1 MKRSTARW
9 TTALAAATLLAAPA
23 AGFAQTPAGQPP
35 AQPPASTQPPPATP
49 AQPGPGQVDED
60 AAKQHL
66 TAARNAL
73 SEMTQLPAASQLT
86 GDARTHVSQLISN
99 FNELITARADWRA
112 SYNKVQEN
120 LNALIGSATADE
132 SAARTTGTQGAVG
145 TSGAVPLDAEITSK
159 LVEFRSHLD
168 RFEAAAGGANSPAA
182 SQSAPPAGAAHP
194 HGGTPPSGAQS
205 PEGAQSPQIDR
216 EEILRHVQA
225 IEAILN
231 VQGSAT
237 AGTTGT
243 TEPPTGTTQA
253 GITLSAAQVD
263 QLRTH
268 LSELKRLLDKP

>member
-9 TTALAAATLLAAPA
+9 TTAVAAAALLAAPA
-23 AGFAQTPAGQPP
+23 AGFAQTPAGSP
-35 AQPPASTQPPPATP
+35 AQPPTSSQQPATP
-49 AQPGPGQVDED
+49 AQPQEGQVDAD

-86 GDARTHVSQLISN
+86 GDARMQVSQLITN
-99 FNELITARADWRA
+99 FNELISTRTDWRGPY
-112 SYNKVQEN
+112 SKVQEN

-132 SAARTTGTQGAVG
+132 SAARTTGTEGAIG
-145 TSGAVPLDAEITSK
+145 TSGAVALDAEIKSK

-168 RFEAAAGGANSPAA
+168 KFEQTAGGAGSPAA
-182 SQSAPPAGAAHP
+182 STAAQAGAAHP
-194 HGGTPPSGAQS
+194 HAGMPAGHAQS
-205 PEGAQSPQIDR
+205 PESAQAPQIDR
-216 EEILRHVQA
+216 DEILRHVRA

-231 VQGSAT
+231 VEGT

-263 QLRTH
+263 QLRSH
-268 LSELKRLLDKP
+268 LSELKRLLEKQ